1 MVPSCYSILQ
11 WCNNGIPS
19 ECFVYGVFDLSGTR
33 KIVLIILTPCILL
46 YVLKH
51 RHICQSFISEYL
63 PLFCILKHF
72 CGTVAHVSKLI
83 PIFLLKISNREI
95 VETETWWIIL
105 AHLHDHSPGLVIL
118 LFPLQTVFTKRGRAK
133 LVLWTHT
140 FLLSKVMRSCK

>member
-19 ECFVYGVFDLSGTR
+19 EGFVYSVLDLSGTR
-33 KIVLIILTPCILL
+33 EIVLILLTPWILL
-46 YVLKH
+46 YVLKD
-51 RHICQSFISEYL
+51 RHICQSFISDYL
-63 PLFCILKHF
+63 PLLCILKHL
-72 CGTVAHVSKLI
+72 CGTVAHVSKWI

-105 AHLHDHSPGLVIL
+105 AHLHDRSPGLVIL
-118 LFPLQTVFTKRGRAK
+118 LLPLQTVYTKRGRAK

-140 FLLSKVMRSCK
+140 FPLSNVMRSCK

>member
-1 MVPSCYSILQ
+1 M
-11 WCNNGIPS
+11 
-19 ECFVYGVFDLSGTR
+19 FDLSGTR

-105 AHLHDHSPGLVIL
+105 AHLHDRSPGLVIL
-118 LFPLQTVFTKRGRAK
+118 LFPVQTVFTKRSRAK